1 MYSSPKLTIFLVS
14 LLVLLNLD
22 ALSYTFY
29 VETSEFNDDVYV
41 IENVIGNEEI
51 ITTDKNETLVKKTKR
66 NPVSSKLISIQ
77 NDKSDFSSREFEQH
91 CTNLI
96 TEPLLKLSKTFES
109 KSLIKGMNLKSLKNA
124 ESYWN
129 IHEARDSLDNCNK
142 LNKDKLFKTT
152 NNLKQIIKEENYYNL
167 SILFP
172 KINSFDEHTDKRLK
186 NISQNSEDKYLKE
199 LHSEVLN
206 LRKKLLKLSD
216 NNIIFKHYYNQILDK
231 SKYEKLS
238 IDDKNFILNYNEFR
252 INSKIESLGYNR
264 TSFLKT
270 SIQRANFRKI
280 QIEETYYDDI
290 SPMLD
295 LFFLSKKPQ
304 YYTVKNNKNSRSSAS
319 VINQFAETL
328 NNMP

>member
-1 MYSSPKLTIFLVS
+1 MYSSPKLKIFLFS
-14 LLVLLNLD
+14 LLVLINHD
-22 ALSYTFY
+22 VLSYTFY

-91 CTNLI
+91 CTNLK

-152 NNLKQIIKEENYYNL
+152 NNLKKIIKEENYYNL
-167 SILFP
+167 STLFP
-172 KINSFDEHTDKRLK
+172 KIYSFDEQTENRLK

-206 LRKKLLKLSD
+206 LRKKLLKLSN
-216 NNIIFKHYYNQILDK
+216 NNIIFNHYYNQILDK

-238 IDDKNFILNYNEFR
+238 IDEENFISNYNEFR

-270 SIQRANFRKI
+270 GIKRTNFSKT

-304 YYTVKNNKNSRSSAS
+304 YYTVKINKNSRSSAS